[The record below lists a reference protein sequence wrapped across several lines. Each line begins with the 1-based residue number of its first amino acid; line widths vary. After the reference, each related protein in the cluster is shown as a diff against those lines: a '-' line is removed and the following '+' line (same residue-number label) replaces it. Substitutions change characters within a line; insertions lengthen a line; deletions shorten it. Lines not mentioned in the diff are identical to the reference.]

1 MKRKGE
7 GEKPDV
13 GHRHISQLVN
23 SERAELSR
31 PSFSKSL
38 SPLSHPLLVD
48 VLSNLYLF
56 LLCKALASLVQ
67 IIIPPF

>member
-1 MKRKGE
+1 MLVTGTVFRE
-7 GEKPDV
+7 
-13 GHRHISQLVN
+13 LVN
-23 SERAELSR
+23 SDRAELSM
-31 PSFSKSL
+31 PSFSLSL

>member
-1 MKRKGE
+1 MRALCWAQAQFF
-7 GEKPDV
+7 
-13 GHRHISQLVN
+13 RALVN
-23 SERAELSR
+23 SDRAELSMR
-31 PSFSKSL
+31 SLSL